1 MISADMVDV
10 ALGMEDGHPT
20 ISGFK
25 RGAVEG
31 GQKKT
36 VVEEMEN
43 KAQKVMEQ
51 EMISKEMTDLE
62 KAVEK
67 DPSVLEKEGRD
78 NSVYIKNVEGVSTES
93 AFNKDI

>member
-1 MISADMVDV
+1 MVDV
-10 ALGMEDGHPT
+10 ALGMEEGHPT

-36 VVEEMEN
+36 VVEEMES
-43 KAQKVMEQ
+43 KAQKVMEKELQ
-51 EMISKEMTDLE
+51 SKDMEDLK

-78 NSVYIKNVEGVSTES
+78 TSVYIKNLEGVSTE
-93 AFNKDI
+93 ATFNKEL

>member
-1 MISADMVDV
+1 MVDV
-10 ALGMEDGHPT
+10 TLGMEDGHPT

-36 VVEEMEN
+36 VVEEMES

-51 EMISKEMTDLE
+51 ELQSKEMADLK

-67 DPSVLEKEGRD
+67 DPSLLEKEGRD
-78 NSVYIKNVEGVSTES
+78 NSVYIKNLEGVSTES
-93 AFNKDI
+93 TFNKDI